1 MVRYKLYDEEEAYVP
16 VFRSILLGVLLKQCL
31 DMIDRCPLNLFAC

>member
-16 VFRSILLGVLLKQCL
+16 VFRSRSSRCTFETMLGY
-31 DMIDRCPLNLFAC
+31 D